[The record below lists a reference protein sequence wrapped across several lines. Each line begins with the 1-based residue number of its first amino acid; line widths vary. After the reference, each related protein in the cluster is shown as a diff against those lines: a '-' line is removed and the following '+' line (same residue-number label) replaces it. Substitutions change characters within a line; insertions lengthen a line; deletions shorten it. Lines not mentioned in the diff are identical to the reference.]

1 MLISSVNANKRS
13 LISPPYFS
21 IFYLRLRIYLFS
33 ILCINLYIVCVSR
46 YISAK
51 SWRAAFF
58 KIKIKIQD
66 KTNICMIE
74 QADTRRTQGFI
85 LIECVGIIGR
95 FLCWTNRR
103 TRGEENMAQT

>member
-1 MLISSVNANKRS
+1 MLISSVNGYRHS
-13 LISPPYFS
+13 LISHFFPIFIYVYASMFFS
-21 IFYLRLRIYLFS
+21 N
-33 ILCINLYIVCVSR
+33 LCNLYIVCVSR

-95 FLCWTNRR
+95 FLC
-103 TRGEENMAQT
+103 